1 MFTSSIFLQVQTNE
15 YLITGIIIGVVVF
28 LFLTASIIYFV
39 FAYQKRQKQ
48 NNLEKNIMQT
58 TFEQELIKTE
68 YEVKEQT
75 LQTIAADLHDNIGQ
89 LLSLTNATLSSINV
103 KNQENTEQK
112 VATAL
117 GFVNSSIK
125 DLRQLAKLLQAEN
138 LIQQGLIQA
147 IKQEVNWLEKSGRFE
162 VEFINHFKNDILN
175 LNKKTLFVF
184 RLLQETISNIIKH
197 SEADK
202 IIIEIGEDEKSQ
214 FYFKVSDNGKGID
227 LLSLPINKN
236 QGLGISNMKKRV
248 SMIGGY
254 LDIITSPNKGT
265 TIYIQ
270 VPYES

>member
-15 YLITGIIIGVVVF
+15 YLITGIIIGAVVF
-28 LFLTASIIYFV
+28 LFLTVSIIYFV

-48 NNLEKNIMQT
+48 NNLEKNMMQT

-162 VEFINHFKNDILN
+162 VEFINHFKNDISN

-202 IIIEIGEDEKSQ
+202 IIIEIGEDEKKQ

-236 QGLGISNMKKRV
+236 QGLGINNMKKRI
-248 SMIGGY
+248 SIIGGH
-254 LDIITSPNKGT
+254 LDIISSPNKGT

>member
-202 IIIEIGEDEKSQ
+202 IIIEIGEDEKNQ
-214 FYFKVSDNGKGID
+214 FYFKISDNGKGID
-227 LLSLPINKN
+227 LLSLPINKS
-236 QGLGISNMKKRV
+236 QGLGINNMKKRV
-248 SMIGGY
+248 SMIGGH
-254 LDIITSPNKGT
+254 LDIISSPNKGT

>member
-15 YLITGIIIGVVVF
+15 YLIIGIIIGAVVF
-28 LFLTASIIYFV
+28 LFLTVSIIYFV

-125 DLRQLAKLLQAEN
+125 DLRQLAKLLQAES

-162 VEFINHFKNDILN
+162 VEFINHFKNDFLN

-202 IIIEIGEDEKSQ
+202 IIIEIGEDEKNQ

-236 QGLGISNMKKRV
+236 QGLGINNMKKRV
-248 SMIGGY
+248 SIIGGH
-254 LDIITSPNKGT
+254 LDIISSPNKGT

>member
-138 LIQQGLIQA
+138 LIQQGLIKA

-202 IIIEIGEDEKSQ
+202 IIIEIGEDEKNQ

-248 SMIGGY
+248 SMIGGH
-254 LDIITSPNKGT
+254 LDIISSPNKGT